1 MLQNNIEALLKANPL
16 IPVVTIESLDEVD
29 VVYEN
34 LSSQGI
40 NCVEIT
46 LRTEIAWEAIA
57 LFKEKYGPAFKVGV
71 GTIISP
77 DDILKCVKLKVD
89 FMVSP
94 GLTSSMI
101 QQFDFSGIP
110 FLPGVSTPSEIIRGI
125 DMGWRV
131 FKFFPADL
139 FGGAKALK
147 VYGNIFKDV
156 SFCPTGGINKDNYQ
170 EYLDLKNVMAVGGS
184 WLTSD

>member
-1 MLQNNIEALLKANPL
+1 MLQNNIEAILKANPL
-16 IPVVTIESLDEVD
+16 IPVVTIENLDQVDEV
-29 VVYEN
+29 YEK

-40 NCVEIT
+40 NCIEIT

-57 LFKEKYGPAFKVGV
+57 LFKERHPDFQVGV
-71 GTIISP
+71 GTIISSE
-77 DDILKCVKLKVD
+77 DILKCVKLKVD

-94 GLTSSMI
+94 GLTASMI

-147 VYGNIFKDV
+147 VYSNIFKNV
-156 SFCPTGGINKDNYQ
+156 SFCPTGGINKENYQ
-170 EYLDLKNVMAVGGS
+170 SYLDLKNVISVGGS
-184 WLTSD
+184 WLISN

>member
-1 MLQNNIEALLKANPL
+1 MLQNNIEAILKANPL
-16 IPVVTIESLDEVD
+16 IPVVTIENLDQVDEV
-29 VVYEN
+29 YEK

-40 NCVEIT
+40 NCIEIT

-57 LFKEKYGPAFKVGV
+57 LFKERHPDFQVGV
-71 GTIISP
+71 GTIISSE
-77 DDILKCVKLKVD
+77 DILKCVKLKVD

-94 GLTSSMI
+94 GLTASMI

-156 SFCPTGGINKDNYQ
+156 SFCPTGGINKENFQ
-170 EYLDLKNVMAVGGS
+170 EYLELKNVIAVGGS
-184 WLTSD
+184 WLTSN